1 MYIVGAGDLGITAS
15 DLDKNLT
22 QIFRIASS
30 WGAIVLIDEADV
42 FMEQRSVH
50 DLQRNAI
57 VAVFLCHLEYVA
69 RVFLLRN
76 PVSKYYYLHRY
87 FQGTHFLT
95 TNRVKTFDKAFQSR
109 IHLSLRYPD
118 LDPGARRKIWVAF
131 LKKATAGGQDRLA
144 VSEAEIEHLSEWDVN
159 GRQIKN
165 IVWIASIIASDS
177 DKKQLPGYKLLVFVL
192 DTMAQFDE

>member
-22 QIFRIASS
+22 QIFRIVSS

-57 VAVFLCHLEYVA
+57 VAVFLRHLEYVA

-76 PVSKYYYLHRY
+76 PVSKYYYLD
-87 FQGTHFLT
+87 
-95 TNRVKTFDKAFQSR
+95 TFKV
-109 IHLSLRYPD
+109 LS
-118 LDPGARRKIWVAF
+118 
-131 LKKATAGGQDRLA
+131 
-144 VSEAEIEHLSEWDVN
+144 S
-159 GRQIKN
+159 
-165 IVWIASIIASDS
+165 
-177 DKKQLPGYKLLVFVL
+177 
-192 DTMAQFDE
+192 

>member
-57 VAVFLCHLEYVA
+57 VSVFLRHLEYVA

-76 PVSKYYYLHRY
+76 PVSKYYYLD
-87 FQGTHFLT
+87 
-95 TNRVKTFDKAFQSR
+95 TFKV
-109 IHLSLRYPD
+109 LS
-118 LDPGARRKIWVAF
+118 
-131 LKKATAGGQDRLA
+131 
-144 VSEAEIEHLSEWDVN
+144 S
-159 GRQIKN
+159 
-165 IVWIASIIASDS
+165 
-177 DKKQLPGYKLLVFVL
+177 
-192 DTMAQFDE
+192 

>member
-1 MYIVGAGDLGITAS
+1 M
-15 DLDKNLT
+15 
-22 QIFRIASS
+22 
-30 WGAIVLIDEADV
+30 
-42 FMEQRSVH
+42 
-50 DLQRNAI
+50 
-57 VAVFLCHLEYVA
+57 
-69 RVFLLRN
+69 
-76 PVSKYYYLHRY
+76 
-87 FQGTHFLT
+87 T

-159 GRQIKN
+159 GRQITN
-165 IVWIASIIASDS
+165 IVWIASTIASDS

>member
-15 DLDKNLT
+15 DLDKNLM

-57 VAVFLCHLEYVA
+57 VAVFLRHLEYVA

-76 PVSKYYYLHRY
+76 PISKYYYPD
-87 FQGTHFLT
+87 
-95 TNRVKTFDKAFQSR
+95 TFKV
-109 IHLSLRYPD
+109 LS
-118 LDPGARRKIWVAF
+118 
-131 LKKATAGGQDRLA
+131 
-144 VSEAEIEHLSEWDVN
+144 S
-159 GRQIKN
+159 
-165 IVWIASIIASDS
+165 
-177 DKKQLPGYKLLVFVL
+177 
-192 DTMAQFDE
+192 